1 MLVPR
6 VRLPAGAFHVC
17 ASMRLLRWHAF
28 MHAMASAQWNMTSAG
43 LEPAIP
49 GSVGRCL
56 IHWATRPSDL
66 LVNTPTQRHT
76 LTHRATLMG
85 RADEHVLF
93 RGDQLLDS
101 LRRSSAKIGTIQ
113 RRLAWPL
120 RKDDTHTNREVY
132 LFFALSSFGPYD
144 QIRATPFEAEASI
157 QCWGSPPRP
166 RSLPQ
171 PS

>member
-28 MHAMASAQWNMTSAG
+28 MHAMASAQWSMTSAG

-93 RGDQLLDS
+93 RADQLLDS

-120 RKDDTHTNREVY
+120 RKDDTHKSRSVSIFCP
-132 LFFALSSFGPYD
+132 LFL
-144 QIRATPFEAEASI
+144 
-157 QCWGSPPRP
+157 
-166 RSLPQ
+166 RSLTSDSPHTI
-171 PS
+171 